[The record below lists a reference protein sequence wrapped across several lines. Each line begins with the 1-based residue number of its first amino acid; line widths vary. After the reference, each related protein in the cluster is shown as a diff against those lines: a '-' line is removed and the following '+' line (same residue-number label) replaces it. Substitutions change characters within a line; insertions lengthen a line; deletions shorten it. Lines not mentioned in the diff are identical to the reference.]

1 MRAKLP
7 HGKQRQFIDSIL
19 QANDWTL
26 AELAKRCGIGK
37 TTLVYWR
44 QERHYVPVAML
55 QKLSTVSGI
64 PHPAIDELID
74 DNERRRKGG
83 RISQQRRHEE
93 PERYPQLD
101 SYQKQ
106 IIHAPKS
113 QELAEFIG
121 IMLGDGGIWQYQA
134 TITLNL
140 HEEREYAEFVADLA
154 KTLFGIEATVMERP
168 EHGAIVVVISAVALV
183 RYLIELGLVEGN
195 KVTQQ
200 CGIPEWIFEND
211 MFMRACTRGMMD
223 TDGCV
228 YHHTYTIRGKEYSY
242 VKMTYAGRSMPM
254 MEGLKEMLHRLRY
267 EPGEVRKPGYLSI
280 SSDSAVRR
288 YYEQD
293 IGTHNP
299 YHWRRYCEAVEAIKN
314 V

>member
-7 HGKQRQFIDSIL
+7 HGEQREFIDAIL
-19 QANDWTL
+19 RTHDWTL

-37 TTLVYWR
+37 TTLVKWR
-44 QERHYVPVAML
+44 QEQHHMPVTML
-55 QKLSTVSGI
+55 ERFTALSGI
-64 PHPAIDELID
+64 PHPLILELID

-101 SYQKQ
+101 AYQKQ
-106 IIHAPKS
+106 IIRAAKS
-113 QELAEFIG
+113 SELAEFIG

-134 TITLNL
+134 TVTLNL
-140 HEEREYAEFVADLA
+140 QEERQYALFVAELA
-154 KTLFGIEATVMERP
+154 KTLFGIEATFTERP
-168 EHGAIVVVISAVALV
+168 EHGAIVVVFSAVALV

-195 KVTQQ
+195 KVEQQ
-200 CGIPEWIFEND
+200 CGVPAWIFENNE
-211 MFMRACTRGMMD
+211 FIRACARGMMD

-228 YHHTYTIRGKEYSY
+228 YHHAYTIRGKEYKY

-254 MEGLKEMLHRLRY
+254 MEGLKEMLHRLGY
-267 EPGEVRKPGYLSI
+267 EPGDVRQPGYLSI

-288 YYEQD
+288 YYEHD

-299 YHWRRYCEAVEAIKN
+299 YHWRRYCEATKATEKM
-314 V
+314 